1 MFARIGGFGLSGNL
15 LNRHSP
21 VGRRWTSD
29 MVARV
34 DAVRRSARLI
44 AAVASENSGRPNPE
58 KPVSQKVVGVVS
70 GSKRSSRVSRTKS
83 DGKIAVKE
91 ENEGPK
97 ESTATVVE
105 VESVSQPNQVKPL
118 RRTKSLKKF
127 PSRDLE
133 TKLWEQ
139 GFRNVA
145 GVDEAGRGPL
155 AGPVVAAACIIPA
168 SVTIPGVDDSK
179 KLTETQR
186 EELYAQIIGTPGVVY
201 AIHVVDAAKID
212 EINILQAT
220 LLAMSAC
227 VNELKAG
234 KGEAPDYV
242 LVDGNRLPDDF
253 SKEEAQFV
261 IKGDAECHVIAAAS
275 ILAKVT
281 RDRMMIDY
289 DKKWPEYGFKA
300 HKGYGTAAHI
310 GALLKHGPCD
320 IHRRSFA
327 PLKDRILQGNVPIL

>member
-1 MFARIGGFGLSGNL
+1 M
-15 LNRHSP
+15 
-21 VGRRWTSD
+21 GRRWTSD

-133 TKLWEQ
+133 
-139 GFRNVA
+139 V
-145 GVDEAGRGPL
+145 GR
-155 AGPVVAAACIIPA
+155 
-168 SVTIPGVDDSK
+168 
-179 KLTETQR
+179 R
-186 EELYAQIIGTPGVVY
+186 
-201 AIHVVDAAKID
+201 
-212 EINILQAT
+212 
-220 LLAMSAC
+220 
-227 VNELKAG
+227 
-234 KGEAPDYV
+234 
-242 LVDGNRLPDDF
+242 
-253 SKEEAQFV
+253 
-261 IKGDAECHVIAAAS
+261 
-275 ILAKVT
+275 
-281 RDRMMIDY
+281 
-289 DKKWPEYGFKA
+289 
-300 HKGYGTAAHI
+300 
-310 GALLKHGPCD
+310 
-320 IHRRSFA
+320 
-327 PLKDRILQGNVPIL
+327 